1 MRHAAPKALCSRIS
15 CCQAV
20 VFASALGLAPEIG
33 REAQEG
39 RRIGTLFTAG
49 KADAVLAVPSTHSRP
64 VDRPCSTTDAHQSRP
79 PRHDPRTRSFYGA
92 FVISETMI
100 VVVGEPSKLNV
111 WGVVLQAN
119 VNRARVGGAKRKKE
133 ECMSTQW
140 MQIAAVAAVVTIGAP
155 ALGVAQ
161 SSQTQG
167 DTFTW
172 SGELVSF
179 DAIAKSMTVKS
190 RVAYQEAISEL
201 THFKAGDHVWVVWS
215 GNHDYSDAV
224 RQVRRADTGRT
235 IDDPLV
241 LPAELVSTE
250 APNQYITIRVKL
262 PESALAAI
270 TTVKPGQWITVTSR
284 HRPSTDADAV
294 VAVRPYATSTLTD

>member
-1 MRHAAPKALCSRIS
+1 
-15 CCQAV
+15 
-20 VFASALGLAPEIG
+20 
-33 REAQEG
+33 
-39 RRIGTLFTAG
+39 
-49 KADAVLAVPSTHSRP
+49 
-64 VDRPCSTTDAHQSRP
+64 
-79 PRHDPRTRSFYGA
+79 
-92 FVISETMI
+92 
-100 VVVGEPSKLNV
+100 
-111 WGVVLQAN
+111 
-119 VNRARVGGAKRKKE
+119 
-133 ECMSTQW
+133 MSTQW

-270 TTVKPGQWITVTSR
+270 TTVKPGQWVTVTSR